1 MKNCLNKSWSAP
13 KIQISLSSQISSI
26 SLINSKM
33 KSGGY
38 KHFDS
43 VWGIM
48 NISEVYLQTILE
60 EAVRNAFPKT
70 ISLLSAEQRKHTER
84 QKYRK
89 TEKLKCKRQLY
100 IRQCWQIL
108 DPTLMHR
115 VNFGVN
121 LEIFLTDLRQI
132 TSQQRIASLMNREE
146 WKNLGEWLQYRRA
159 WKTFKRLL
167 TFFVANLLCLWW
179 LFFKCIFFGIGLM
192 FKWNCNTG
200 Q

>member
-89 TEKLKCKRQLY
+89 TEKLKCKRQLDF
-100 IRQCWQIL
+100 RQCWQIL
-108 DPTLMHR
+108 YPTQIYVKLR
-115 VNFGVN
+115 RNRGLRPLWTGKNEKILENGCNIGEPEKLSKDCWNF
-121 LEIFLTDLRQI
+121 FL
-132 TSQQRIASLMNREE
+132 
-146 WKNLGEWLQYRRA
+146 
-159 WKTFKRLL
+159 
-167 TFFVANLLCLWW
+167 ANLLCLWW